1 MKRVSLKP
9 SPSRP
14 WKGLGMSLQSG
25 LHQQTILNKQPH
37 TRLGGGILLLPALSS
52 GWIYKKQYDV
62 LVDMKKT
69 RMRPELKYAQP
80 PAQTLLTFCAV
91 ILVRHV
97 RFSYDM
103 H

>member
-1 MKRVSLKP
+1 M
-9 SPSRP
+9 
-14 WKGLGMSLQSG
+14 
-25 LHQQTILNKQPH
+25 
-37 TRLGGGILLLPALSS
+37 LPALSS

-91 ILVRHV
+91 ILVKHD
-97 RFSYDM
+97 RFSYDVLTFYYCLQDLES
-103 H
+103 HKLDNKINHLSSTQYTLLPPNL